1 MVGVSKEGAVPK
13 PLRVQGSPFIY
24 GIMTRDVFDPI
35 GIQDEPQ
42 FSCHSFR
49 FICTELG
56 KAPLLGEMGLLATRA
71 LEPGPV

>member
-13 PLRVQGSPFIY
+13 SLRVQGSPFIY

-42 FSCHSFR
+42 FK
-49 FICTELG
+49 L
-56 KAPLLGEMGLLATRA
+56 P
-71 LEPGPV
+71 